1 MKRLKD
7 FKTKR
12 ALKKKVEE
20 QDLLISHLQRR
31 VSNLVAELDMER
43 SLKEYYKR
51 GFENLKK
58 GGNTY
63 QEDIKEAV

>member
-1 MKRLKD
+1 MKKLKD

-51 GFENLKK
+51 GFEDLK